1 MFKWLENLDTKRWWN
16 MLIITSFILMVLFG
30 SKVITIVDPQAG
42 FLFSLG
48 ILLFAI
54 GESANH
60 EKIQTYKKGHI
71 SYFDPFTGEEVGRGP
86 LANFPDGYKY
96 IRKPIFIGLVLD
108 FVGLVFFIV
117 GIIKLF

>member
-60 EKIQTYKKGHI
+60 KKIIEYKIIQDSGTV
-71 SYFDPFTGEEVGRGP
+71 DGWTGKDIYQKVPIG
-86 LANFPDGYKY
+86 ASY